1 MNKKEHRMSKL
12 RPSQLTAYVSVAL
25 LLLILG
31 IMALTGITAHRVTQG
46 IRSNIG
52 FVAMVDE
59 AAFPEESKVFAAK
72 LRKAP
77 WAARVSYTDSATVLE
92 RWKRFI
98 GDDEAGVLDVN
109 PFLPEYE
116 VKVRPEWA
124 SADSIAAI
132 VERVRG
138 IDCVYDAKAQ
148 TDMVGSVNHTV
159 NTIFLILLMLAAAL
173 TLIAIVL
180 VHNMVRMDIYANRHI
195 IHTMKYVGATNAFI
209 RRPYLR
215 AALIG
220 GASAGG
226 AAAIMLAA
234 LTAYAGSVN
243 PAISDIL
250 PWTTLLWTGLV
261 IVGAGAVLCSSFAL
275 LATGKYLRKS
285 YDEMFR

>member
-59 AAFPEESKVFAAK
+59 AAFPEESKVFASK

-220 GASAGG
+220 GASSGG

-234 LTAYAGSVN
+234 LAAYAGSVN

-261 IVGAGAVLCSSFAL
+261 LVGAGAVLCSSFAL
-275 LATGKYLRKS
+275 LATSKYLRKS

>member
-1 MNKKEHRMSKL
+1 MSKL

-31 IMALTGITAHRVTQG
+31 IMAQTGITAHRVTQG

-59 AAFPEESKVFAAK
+59 AAFPEESKVFASK

-234 LTAYAGSVN
+234 LAAYAGSVN

-261 IVGAGAVLCSSFAL
+261 LVGAGAVLCSSFAL
-275 LATGKYLRKS
+275 LATSKYLRKS

>member
-59 AAFPEESKVFAAK
+59 AAFPEESKVFASK

-234 LTAYAGSVN
+234 LAAYAGSVN

-261 IVGAGAVLCSSFAL
+261 LVGAGAVLCSSFAL

>member
-31 IMALTGITAHRVTQG
+31 IMAQTGITAHRVTQG

-59 AAFPEESKVFAAK
+59 AAFPEESKVFASK

-234 LTAYAGSVN
+234 LAAYAGSVN

-261 IVGAGAVLCSSFAL
+261 LVGAGAVLCSSFAL
-275 LATGKYLRKS
+275 LATSKYLRKS